1 MSAQRQSADEFDY
14 VIVGAGAAGCVLANR
29 LTADGTKTVCIL
41 EAGPRD
47 RNIYLHI
54 PGGFIKAIKSP
65 KYAWQFETEPSAGTA
80 GRPIWIPQGKT
91 LGGSTAINGFNYN
104 RGQREDFDTWA
115 QLGNRG
121 WGYFDVLPYFK
132 RTERRIG
139 EADQRYRGSEGQLPI
154 TDCDWRHPLCDAFI
168 EAAVNMGIPRNPDY
182 NGETQTGVG
191 YFQRWIYKGW
201 RVSAAR
207 AFLRPAARNKNLEI
221 RTDAH
226 ATAILF
232 EGKRA
237 TGVRYAQAPGHPARE
252 VRARR
257 EVIVSSGAANTPKL
271 LQLSGIGPAEL
282 LGKLGIPVFH
292 ELPGVGANLRD
303 HYMVRPVA
311 RVKGVETIND
321 MSRGPRLLRE
331 IAKWAVGLPSIL
343 AISPSVVHGF
353 VNASDLAL
361 PPDVQLNFTP
371 GSYAKSVS
379 GLLDTFP
386 GMTLGFYQLRP
397 ESTGYVHARSA
408 DPFDNPIVQPNYLA
422 HGDDQQV
429 AIAGVKLVRRLFSAP
444 ELQRYY
450 VHEESPGA
458 SVTEDADLLAYARES
473 GNTSFHLMGTC
484 RMAPK
489 EDPGAVVD
497 DQLRVYGL
505 QGLRVVDASI
515 MPTMPSANTCAS
527 TFMIAEKAA
536 DMILGRQPLEAQIV
550 DVASPRPETQRLS
563 A

>member
-1 MSAQRQSADEFDY
+1 MPEQRQSADVFDY
-14 VIVGAGAAGCVLANR
+14 VIVGAGAAGCVLAHR
-29 LTADGTKTVCIL
+29 LTADSANTVCVL

-47 RNIYLHI
+47 QNIYLHI
-54 PGGFIKAIKSP
+54 PGGFIKAATNP
-65 KYAWQFETEPSAGTA
+65 KYAWQFYSEPSEGTA

-121 WGYFDVLPYFK
+121 WGFFDVLPYFK

-139 EADQRYRGSEGQLPI
+139 TADQRYRGSEGLLPI

-168 EAAVNMGIPRNPDY
+168 EAAVKMGIPRNPDY
-182 NGETQTGVG
+182 NAETQFGVG

-207 AFLRPAARNKNLEI
+207 AFLRPAARGKNLEI
-221 RTDAH
+221 RTQAQ

-232 EGKRA
+232 DGKRA
-237 TGVRYAQAPGHPARE
+237 VGVRYTQARGHPARE

-257 EVIVSSGAANTPKL
+257 EVIISSGAANSPKL
-271 LQLSGIGPAEL
+271 LQLSGIGPPEL

-321 MSRGPRLLRE
+321 MARGPRLWRE
-331 IAKWAVGLPSIL
+331 VAKWALGRPSIL
-343 AISPSVVHGF
+343 AISPSIVHGF
-353 VNASDLAL
+353 VNSRDLSL

-397 ESTGYVHARSA
+397 ESIGYVHARSP
-408 DPFDNPIVQPNYLA
+408 DPFDDPIVQPNYLA
-422 HGDDQQV
+422 HDEDRQV
-429 AIAGVKLVRRLFSAP
+429 AIDGVKLVRRLLAAP
-444 ELQRYY
+444 ELQPYY
-450 VHEESPGA
+450 VREESPGA
-458 SVTEDADLLAYARES
+458 SVAADADLLAYARES
-473 GNTSFHLMGTC
+473 GSTSFHLMGTC

-489 EDPGAVVD
+489 ADPGAVVD
-497 DQLRVYGL
+497 DELRVYGL
-505 QGLRVVDASI
+505 QNLRVVDASI

-527 TFMIAEKAA
+527 TFMIAEKGA
-536 DMILGRQPLEAQIV
+536 DMILGREPLEAQIIEAV
-550 DVASPRPETQRLS
+550 GA
-563 A
+563 